1 MSGYRLSVRG
11 RKSVHN
17 EVNGV
22 KMEPLQK
29 SIRWVAM
36 VRLHQLNEDSESLL
50 AETQWP
56 PKTGPVYF
64 ACASTGLLFD
74 KQSGRCLQSSQVTLL
89 LDTMEPLEGGT
100 KGLFKRWRDARIA
113 AQGAFNHSTGK
124 RGPKTKAQKDCAAEY
139 ESDIGGGDAT
149 FDC

>member
-1 MSGYRLSVRG
+1 MARTAVTKRAQA
-11 RKSVHN
+11 KD
-17 EVNGV
+17 EVNGL

-29 SIRWVAM
+29 SVQWMAT

-74 KQSGRCLQSSQVTLL
+74 KQSGRCLQSSQVSLL
-89 LDTMEPLEGGT
+89 LDTVKPIVGSAR
-100 KGLFKRWRDARIA
+100 GLYKSWRDRRIA
-113 AQGAFNHSTGK
+113 EQGVFNHSIGK
-124 RGPKTKAQKDCAAEY
+124 RGPKTKAQKEYAAAHEN
-139 ESDIGGGDAT
+139 DVGDGDAT
-149 FDC
+149 FDE

>member
-1 MSGYRLSVRG
+1 MGGRRLTVSS
-11 RKSVHN
+11 RKVAHD
-17 EVNGV
+17 EVNGL

-29 SIRWVAM
+29 SIQWMAT

-74 KQSGRCLQSSQVTLL
+74 KQSGRCLQSSRVTLL
-89 LDTMEPLEGGT
+89 LDTVQPIVGST
-100 KGLFKRWRDARIA
+100 RGLFKSWRDRRIA
-113 AQGAFNHSTGK
+113 EQGVFNHSIGK
-124 RGPKTKAQKDCAAEY
+124 RGPKTKAQKAY
-139 ESDIGGGDAT
+139 ESENEGDGDVAI
-149 FDC
+149 DE

>member
-1 MSGYRLSVRG
+1 MARTAVT
-11 RKSVHN
+11 KMAQAKD
-17 EVNGV
+17 EVNGL
-22 KMEPLQK
+22 KMDTLQK
-29 SIRWVAM
+29 SVQWMAT

-56 PKTGPVYF
+56 PKTGPVCF

-74 KQSGRCLQSSQVTLL
+74 KQSGRCLQSSQVSLL
-89 LDTMEPLEGGT
+89 LDTVKPIVGSAR
-100 KGLFKRWRDARIA
+100 GLYKSWRDRRIA
-113 AQGAFNHSTGK
+113 EQGVFNHSIGK